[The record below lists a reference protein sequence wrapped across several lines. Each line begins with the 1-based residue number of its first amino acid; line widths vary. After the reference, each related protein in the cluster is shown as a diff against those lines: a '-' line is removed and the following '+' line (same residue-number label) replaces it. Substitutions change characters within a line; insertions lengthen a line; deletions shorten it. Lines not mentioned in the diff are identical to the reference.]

1 MQVYVVTSGEYSD
14 YRVNSIFSTA
24 EKFNAEYVK
33 EANLNYN

>member
-1 MQVYVVTSGEYSD
+1 MRVYVVTSGEYSD

-24 EKFNAEYVK
+24 EYVK